1 MSWRRKELMRKAR
14 AAGDGYKQD
23 IFYKKTESLQ
33 NYQIETTRL

>member
-23 IFYKKTESLQ
+23 MSTRRQ
-33 NYQIETTRL
+33 NT